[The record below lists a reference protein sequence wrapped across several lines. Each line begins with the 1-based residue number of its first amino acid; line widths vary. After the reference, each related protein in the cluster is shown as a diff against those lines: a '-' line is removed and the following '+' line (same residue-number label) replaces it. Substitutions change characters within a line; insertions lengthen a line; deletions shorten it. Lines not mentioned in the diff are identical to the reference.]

1 MHLLV
6 LRPDSGEEEINMS
19 IFAGTAAAAA
29 KTTIKFHDTKHVA
42 TNILA
47 VVWLPPLVP
56 LFLPH
61 SVPTLKQKEKLIV
74 FGHFSKWPSRA
85 ILSKL
90 AEKRA
95 ASASHDFLCWKKN
108 SLDTT
113 LIHKHTH
120 TLTHVPY
127 ATPRLLVGDVVS
139 SKFVENFYQYAEAMT
154 WPHHSDTDINNK
166 ASGEAG
172 VWAAQPQH
180 GNSVDILVA
189 HTMCAIHTNKLLVA
203 WPPLLAFW

>member
-1 MHLLV
+1 MHLHLLV
-6 LRPDSGEEEINMS
+6 LRPDSGEEEINMN
-19 IFAGTAAAAA
+19 IFGATAAAAA

-95 ASASHDFLCWKKN
+95 ASASHDFLC
-108 SLDTT
+108 
-113 LIHKHTH
+113 
-120 TLTHVPY
+120 
-127 ATPRLLVGDVVS
+127 
-139 SKFVENFYQYAEAMT
+139 
-154 WPHHSDTDINNK
+154 
-166 ASGEAG
+166 
-172 VWAAQPQH
+172 
-180 GNSVDILVA
+180 
-189 HTMCAIHTNKLLVA
+189 
-203 WPPLLAFW
+203 

>member
-1 MHLLV
+1 M
-6 LRPDSGEEEINMS
+6 N
-19 IFAGTAAAAA
+19 IFVATAVAAA
-29 KTTIKFHDTKHVA
+29 KTTIKFHDTKHVT

-47 VVWLPPLVP
+47 VVSLPPPVP
-56 LFLPH
+56 LLPPPP
-61 SVPTLKQKEKLIV
+61 VPTLKQKEKLIV

-85 ILSKL
+85 SLSKL

-95 ASASHDFLCWKKN
+95 ASASHDFLCWKK
-108 SLDTT
+108 LVRYY
-113 LIHKHTH
+113 TH
-120 TLTHVPY
+120 TQTHTHVPY

-172 VWAAQPQH
+172 AWAGQPQH

-203 WPPLLAFW
+203 WPPLLVFW